1 MPKIPLNQKPFVNVE
16 SIGNANA
23 IEFFAD
29 MVKDDFMNNRT
40 RPGLGGAVNNAFAD
54 LGSGAKID
62 GMWYIRDINVV
73 AVVSA
78 GKLYKVESSGVVT
91 EITGVATLTDGTT
104 ASFAEYSSK
113 GYFCANSA
121 IIEWDYTGNTY
132 AVLADPQAPTD
143 ATFIAVID
151 GYLVALRNDSARFEW
166 SNVDAPTV
174 WDGEFATAEFGSDNA
189 QALLTH
195 YGTMFIPGEVTTEHW
210 TTTGDTTT
218 PFQRLSG
225 AVSER
230 GCIAKYS
237 VTAVDNTYF
246 YMDNE
251 RRVIRLTGYQPSI
264 ISNPY
269 DKDFQGLTD
278 VANAIGYHCNA
289 MGLTWYVLT
298 FPTSQET
305 YFYDYKLD
313 YWGKL
318 SFWDADTLQRRHFL
332 GLAGVWVDKWNKFLI
347 GSRVDGEIYCM
358 DYDYATDN
366 GLSIISE
373 VITGRID
380 WGTNQKKESQ
390 RLRVRV
396 KRGHV
401 ASGSLFVSYRDNG
414 NSEWSNEKEVELG
427 PLGDEET
434 VVNFRQLG
442 WYYDR
447 QWRFRSDS
455 AVTIVS
461 AEEDIQVI
469 A

>member
-29 MVKDDFMNNRT
+29 MVKDDFMNNRS
-40 RPGLGGAVNNAFAD
+40 RPGLGGASSNAFTD
-54 LGSGAKID
+54 LGSGKKID

-73 AVVSA
+73 ACISG
-78 GKLYKVESSGVVT
+78 GKLYKVDSAGVVT
-91 EITGVATLTDGTT
+91 EITGATITDGTT
-104 ASFAEYSSK
+104 ASFAEYNSK

-121 IIEWDYTGNTY
+121 IIEWDYTGNTC
-132 AVLADPQAPTD
+132 AALADPQAPTD
-143 ATFIAVID
+143 ATYIAFLD
-151 GYLVALRNDSARFEW
+151 GYLVALKYDSARFDW
-166 SNVDAPTV
+166 SVVDDPTS
-174 WDGEFATAEFGSDNA
+174 WNGEFATAEARPDNA
-189 QALLTH
+189 QALLSNF
-195 YGTMFIPGEVTTEHW
+195 GQLFIPGEITTEHW
-210 TTTGDTTT
+210 TTTGDTTA
-218 PFQRLSG
+218 PFQRLTG
-225 AVSER
+225 AVQER

-237 VTAVDNTYF
+237 VEQIDNTYY

-251 RRVIRLTGYQPSI
+251 RRVIRLTGYTPQV

-269 DKDFQGLTD
+269 DADFQDLTD
-278 VANAIGYHCNA
+278 VANAIGFHCNA
-289 MGLTWYVLT
+289 DGLTWYVLT
-298 FPTSQET
+298 FPTSQKT

-313 YWGKL
+313 YWGEL
-318 SFWDADTLQRRHFL
+318 SFWDADNLDRDHFL
-332 GLAGVWVDKWNKFLI
+332 GLAGVWVDKWNKYLV
-347 GSRVDGEIYCM
+347 GSRIDGEIYCM
-358 DYDYATDN
+358 SYDYSTDN
-366 GLSIISE
+366 GLSVISE
-373 VITGRID
+373 LITGRID

-414 NSEWSNEKEVELG
+414 NTEWSNEKEVELG
-427 PLGDEET
+427 ILGDTET
-434 VVNFRQLG
+434 VVTFRQLG

-455 AVTIVS
+455 PITIVS